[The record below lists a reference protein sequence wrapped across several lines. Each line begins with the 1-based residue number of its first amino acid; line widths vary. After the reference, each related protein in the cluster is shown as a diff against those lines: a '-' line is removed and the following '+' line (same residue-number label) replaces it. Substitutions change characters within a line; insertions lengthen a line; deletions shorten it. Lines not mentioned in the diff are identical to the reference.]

1 MKLPRILSI
10 CLTSNPDITALAKLN
25 AGLPAALIE
34 ECREGSVAKEA
45 AN

>member
-1 MKLPRILSI
+1 LSI

-25 AGLPAALIE
+25 AGLPALIE